1 MSATI
6 YAAAAGPWFLN
17 SNFLVALS
25 LVLFLGIA
33 YRFGWPMIRDMLD
46 GQINAVKEELAEAE
60 RLRNEAQALLEEYEA
75 KHKKALSEAKAI
87 VKAAEADAVA
97 LAEKA
102 EADLKSSIK
111 RREAAA
117 KARIAQAEATAV
129 SEAKAAAAAQAI
141 AAAEKMLSEKLDA
154 DTDGN
159 LITEAIDLVPGRLH

>member
-1 MSATI
+1 MMNSI
-6 YAAAAGPWFLN
+6 FAAGAPWFLD
-17 SNFLVALS
+17 SNFVVMLG
-25 LVLFLGIA
+25 LVLFLLVV
-33 YRFGWPMIRDMLD
+33 YRYGWPMIMGMIDDQIDSVRSELD
-46 GQINAVKEELAEAE
+46 EAKK
-60 RLRNEAQALLEEYEA
+60 LREDAQALLEEYEA
-75 KHKKALSEAKAI
+75 KHKKALAEAKAI

-141 AAAEKMLSEKLDA
+141 AAAEKMLAEKLDA
-154 DTDGN
+154 DTDGS